1 MKFRAVAAHCPR
13 KIADKKGSPFGKP
26 RIGYAPEATSHT
38 CVRGVL
44 ALFGLVLAP
53 VILKPLLISAL
64 SGSIMVVLFAVIR
77 SNRSNRARR
86 SAWKKASA
94 LISNNLDDLTQRRT
108 KLVCQD
114 AYDRRLFDEWTKEME
129 HFIDNHISPVL
140 APQKHRHLP
149 SQRQQLAALIGQLT
163 YLRMQEEAVYK
174 AFSHM
179 RSTGV

>member
-1 MKFRAVAAHCPR
+1 MHR
-13 KIADKKGSPFGKP
+13 KQHLILVFAGF
-26 RIGYAPEATSHT
+26 
-38 CVRGVL
+38 L

-53 VILKPLLISAL
+53 VILKTLLIWAM
-64 SGSIMVVLFAVIR
+64 SGSIVAALFAVIR

-108 KLVCQD
+108 QLVCQD
-114 AYDRRLFDEWTKEME
+114 AYGRPLFDNWTKEME

-140 APQKHRHLP
+140 APQEHRHLP
-149 SQRQQLAALIGQLT
+149 SQRQQLADLIGQLT
-163 YLRMQEEAVYK
+163 YLRMQEEPVYK
-174 AFSHM
+174 AFSDM